1 MVEEEEI
8 EEDFEKMTYDDD
20 MVEEDSGET
29 EEDFLIDDG
38 IEEAGIFDEDF
49 DEFYD
54 EDPGS
59 DFDIGSTMLASS
71 EAVES
76 WSGQNLEDTIS
87 RERVEKD
94 WGDSEEF
101 MAGDFY
107 KSSDNGDGA
116 YHGGSDVYAA
126 GGERGSGVYDESGS
140 GAYDANKGDTY
151 SSAGAGDV
159 GSLKSHDRL
168 KDEHRGNRSMLEIA
182 GFEDKS
188 RQKNRDFRN
197 DFVAYEAKDAA

>member
-1 MVEEEEI
+1 MVDVEEI
-8 EEDFEKMTYDDD
+8 EEDFEKMTYEDDE
-20 MVEEDSGET
+20 VEEDSGET

-49 DEFYD
+49 ESLYD

-101 MAGDFY
+101 AAGDFY
-107 KSSDNGDGA
+107 KSSE
-116 YHGGSDVYAA
+116 GGSDAYMSGSDAYST
-126 GGERGSGVYDESGS
+126 GRERGEGLYGATGS
-140 GAYDANKGDTY
+140 DAYDAEKEGSY
-151 SSAGAGDV
+151 SSNPGDV

-168 KDEHRGNRSMLEIA
+168 KDEHRGSRSMLEIA
-182 GFEDKS
+182 GFEDKT
-188 RQKNRDFRN
+188 RQKSKDFSR